1 MIGYCTIG
9 VKDMDKAKTFWS
21 ELLSELGA
29 SVQIDI
35 GRLAMIGTSADKP
48 MLAVCIPHNEEDASA
63 GNGNMVAINPGS
75 KAMVDKLHAKAL
87 ELGASNEGDPGQRI
101 PDRFYGGYFR
111 DPDGNKAAFF
121 QFG

>member
-9 VKDMDKAKTFWS
+9 VKDIDKAKAFWS

-29 SVQIDI
+29 SVQIDV
-35 GRLAMIGTSADKP
+35 GRLAMIGTGLDKP
-48 MLAVCIPHNEEDASA
+48 MLAVCIPHNEEEANP

-75 KAMVDKLHAKAL
+75 KEMVDKLHAKAL
-87 ELGASNEGDPGQRI
+87 ELGGSNEGDPGQRI
-101 PDRFYGGYFR
+101 PDMFYGGYFR
-111 DPDGNKAAFF
+111 DPDGNKAVFF